1 MTQTTNVT
9 LDLATDPMPS
19 LPVAQIIA
27 VAAPS
32 AAIAVALGVTDDQ
45 TAQILV
51 GAVSAWLGAV
61 LALADA
67 VIRRS
72 RNARRAAE
80 AYAQAQALEAV
91 ANAGTGTTGRSLRSP
106 AGG

>member
-27 VAAPS
+27 IAAPT
-32 AAIAVALGVTDDQ
+32 AAIAVALGVTDDH

-51 GAVSAWLGAV
+51 AAVSAWLGSV
-61 LALADA
+61 LSLAD
-67 VIRRS
+67 VYLRGK

-91 ANAGTGTTGRSLRSP
+91 ANAGTGTTSRTLRSP
-106 AGG
+106 ASG